1 MAHELEMKADGTA
14 KFAYSLKGGIPWH
27 RLGVPLEGLQTVDAM
42 LKAAEADYEVKLTKV
57 AAVDDDGNFILDGN
71 GKPIIIE
78 DTRATIRDNGD
89 GTLNALS
96 SVGTRYV
103 VKQNREVAERAL
115 AVVGASEGEA
125 VVDTAGVLQDG
136 KRFFMTLD
144 LGSLIIDPMGVN
156 DKIARYLVVSTG
168 HDGVWPVRYAN
179 TDIRAVCNNT
189 VRLGIKEAERVFV
202 ARHTKNM
209 DSAFDDAKEVLRIS
223 VDWAKNFKVMAE
235 EMLAI
240 TVPNDSGKVDKVL
253 NRVFPIK
260 KDETD
265 RQRTNRERT
274 NMIIRSLYES
284 DKNAG
289 GFGHNGWSIYNAI
302 GEYMDHHRDAEL
314 DERAFASLDDNSW
327 VTRIK
332 LEAQQA
338 VLSLV

>member
-1 MAHELEMKADGTA
+1 
-14 KFAYSLKGGIPWH
+14 
-27 RLGVPLEGLQTVDAM
+27 
-42 LKAAEADYEVKLTKV
+42 
-57 AAVDDDGNFILDGN
+57 
-71 GKPIIIE
+71 
-78 DTRATIRDNGD
+78 
-89 GTLNALS
+89 
-96 SVGTRYV
+96 
-103 VKQNREVAERAL
+103 
-115 AVVGASEGEA
+115 
-125 VVDTAGVLQDG
+125 
-136 KRFFMTLD
+136 
-144 LGSLIIDPMGVN
+144 MGVN
-156 DKIARYLVVSTG
+156 DRIARYLVVSTG

-189 VRLGIKEAERVFV
+189 VRLGLKEAERVFV

-235 EMLAI
+235 EMLSIA
-240 TVPNDSGKVDKVL
+240 VPKDSGKVDKVL

-289 GFGHNGWSIYNAI
+289 GFGHNGWSMYNAI
-302 GEYMDHHRDAEL
+302 GEYLDHHRDAEL

-332 LEAQQA
+332 LETQQA